1 MAVSESRAA
10 KLERING
17 ETAKIAWVEL
27 QRFFAQGKAVL
38 VAPELD
44 LVHVAYE
51 FSTDNAEQVKS
62 WMAAGD
68 VGMVSD
74 TQAEEWLAANALMW
88 AVVVRPW
95 VLVQP
100 LLNSAEP

>member
-1 MAVSESRAA
+1 MPDSESRAET
-10 KLERING
+10 LERING
-17 ETAKIAWVEL
+17 ETAKIAWAEL

-44 LVHVAYE
+44 LVNVAYE
-51 FSTDNAEQVKS
+51 FATDNAEQVKA
-62 WMAAGD
+62 WMASGD
-68 VGMVSD
+68 VCMVSD
-74 TQAEEWLAANALMW
+74 AQAEEWLAANALMW

-100 LLNSAEP
+100 ILQSTES

>member
-1 MAVSESRAA
+1 MRASESRAA
-10 KLERING
+10 TLERING

-38 VAPELD
+38 VAAQLD
-44 LVHVAYE
+44 LVNVACE
-51 FSTDNAEQVKS
+51 FSMDNAEQVEA
-62 WMAAGD
+62 WMASGD
-68 VGMVSD
+68 VVIVSD
-74 TQAEEWLAANALMW
+74 AQAEEWLTANALLW

-100 LLNSAEP
+100 ILQSA